1 MPPRPHDLV
10 WVNDP
15 AALQVRGEA
24 LGETPG
30 RIPDWFRLWPCQGGH
45 APVVVRR
52 ERTRDA
58 DLLPVGLRGRL
69 RHQRLAAYLE
79 RWDAGRIVRPE
90 DLISR
95 RLTAMQSDEQHAVE
109 LSSAL
114 HGIAAAMDAT
124 GLAWGPTGG
133 LGFALATGLPVL
145 HSGSDLDLVLRAASP
160 LSGRQALALARVLE
174 RAERNI
180 DLQIDTGVGG
190 FSFKEWMACGQPR
203 NGEHRPA
210 RNGGD
215 RARRILLKTAEGP
228 LLVSDPWAASHA
240 AQGRPGNARC
250 AVVRGGEPRRPAM
263 AARQTA

>member
-10 WVNDP
+10 WVSDP
-15 AALQVRGEA
+15 AALHLRGEA
-24 LGETPG
+24 PGDTPG
-30 RIPDWFRLWPCQGGH
+30 SIPGWCRPWPCRGGL

-52 ERTRDA
+52 ERTRDP

-69 RHQRLAAYLE
+69 RHQRQAAYLE
-79 RWDAGRIVRPE
+79 RRGAGRIMQPE
-90 DLISR
+90 DLVSQALAGMLKGER
-95 RLTAMQSDEQHAVE
+95 HMVE

-124 GLAWGPTGG
+124 GLPWGPTGG
-133 LGFALATGLPVL
+133 FGFALATGLPVL
-145 HSGSDLDLVLRAASP
+145 HGGSDLDLVLRAASP
-160 LSGRQALALARVLE
+160 IGGRQALALARALE

-203 NGEHRPA
+203 HGERGPA
-210 RNGGD
+210 RSEGD

-240 AQGRPGNARC
+240 AERRIGELRCEGPRGRG
-250 AVVRGGEPRRPAM
+250 PRRPAVS
-263 AARQTA
+263 ARQTA